1 VAQDYA
7 FTQTALSVKDGLSS
21 SNTMS
26 FFMDSQGIMWMTGG
40 LGLDRYDGYRFEH
53 YTVNGGQLLTDDFT
67 IISEGPGGNI
77 WLSKQGENYGIQLFD
92 PVRRESKWWWQEI
105 DTTAL
110 KGGFVQSVLQD
121 QTQPAIWLVT
131 EHNVLRYSDSRSL
144 EETFHSHS
152 PILEAMASKEGLW
165 LYSKGSL
172 RLISPQGSVT
182 REFEL
187 PSDATFALEAV
198 DGESNIYYRK
208 QVNSEDLDRSK
219 KYRNES
225 LFGSDEK
232 KTWDRY
238 LFLSLNPIEDQIL
251 TSDVLTND
259 MVVFSTSLKEIAR
272 FKPNPHFY
280 KFPPRFYWDHLG
292 NGWTHFN
299 EEVHV
304 FNLSKN
310 QFKNHLTNIIT
321 YGELGIGSRGI
332 HFDNDTSLFVSS
344 LGGTFILNPETGKH
358 RRFWSKGER
367 NDAADLL
374 GLRQL
379 AILKTSDERIYFSNE
394 GGRINYY
401 EPKND
406 KYGTL
411 YPENDAPEKGLQYMN
426 WAIHEDVFGGLW
438 IAQDNGLSRVK
449 KSTNSYAPFKAYNG
463 FEQLKNSSVYD
474 FYNSTDST
482 IWIGSENGLYRL
494 HPEKGIIE
502 KAKIPLTTSQELS
515 VMHINSF
522 SNKGLYLATRHGV
535 IHYDPLEEE
544 VIQRWTTNEGLSDNV
559 CYAVYQDAYSR
570 LWVPSN
576 KGINLINPDGTIQ
589 VFQTGDGL
597 IHNEFNRISHAQA
610 PDGRLFFGSLNG
622 VTEFDPSDFPTKE
635 TSDSKVLLTSLRIQR
650 ASDGSYEN
658 YEQVL
663 SSISKIELRPSDLGL
678 ELQFSLLDYLGN
690 DFRSFSYKIEGLDN
704 DWTYVNK
711 PEIRINRLPYGEYR
725 LILRGQAPNGALTS
739 EKEISLDILRPF
751 YLRWWFFLIM
761 SFLITLSILFIQR
774 NREKKFKQRQKEL
787 EVKIN
792 DATEE
797 IRQQAEEL
805 KSLDRLKSNFFAN
818 ISHELKTPLSL
829 VLAPLEKTLKK
840 SPLDNDTREDLA
852 LAQRNALSVGNLV
865 NEILDLTRLE
875 NGVAQPRYSKV
886 HINSF
891 LELLTENFR
900 PKAQSE
906 NITLRFNSQIQ
917 EDDLWI
923 LDRNMTEKIINN
935 LLSNALRH
943 TPSLGKV
950 TVTAVIKSELIIQV
964 IDTGSG
970 ISEEDLP
977 HVFDRFFQT
986 KDPNKK
992 AEGGT
997 GIGLALSNELA
1008 QVMDGDLE
1016 VHSVLG
1022 KGSTFTLA
1030 LPKADTYQFSE
1041 AFEELSLSE
1050 NGEFPALIDMQ
1061 FNLLLV
1067 DDNEDIR
1074 SFIKNNL
1081 KDQFD
1086 IITASNGSEALS
1098 YLEKK
1103 SQDIHLIISDMMM
1116 PNMDGLEL
1124 LEKLKAEPATQNI
1137 PVIFLTARTAERDKM
1152 EAFRIGVDD
1161 YLTKP
1166 FSLDELNARIRNLLK
1181 AAMQRRI
1188 ASEIESVDLDLD
1200 MSLTDNEKWLKEF
1213 RKLTEEQLTAVDFSI
1228 GSLASKMG
1236 MSESTLFRKI
1246 KKLTG
1251 YSPNIYLKEIRLQMA
1266 KKILEKSG
1274 DKSIKEISFQ
1284 VGINS
1289 TKYFSRLFKERFGKL
1304 PSDYQRLP
1312 EL

>member
-1 VAQDYA
+1 
-7 FTQTALSVKDGLSS
+7 
-21 SNTMS
+21 
-26 FFMDSQGIMWMTGG
+26 MDSQGIMWMTGG
-40 LGLDRYDGYRFEH
+40 LGLDRYDGYRFEN
-53 YTVNGGQLLTDDFT
+53 YNANSGQLLSDDFT
-67 IISEGPGGNI
+67 TISEGPGGDI
-77 WLSKQGENYGIQLFD
+77 WLSNQGENYEIQLFD
-92 PVRRESKWWWQEI
+92 PVSKKSKWWWQEI
-105 DTTAL
+105 DTAAL
-110 KGGFVQSVLQD
+110 NGEFVQLVLED
-121 QTQPAIWLVT
+121 KAQPAIWLVT
-131 EHNVLRYSDSRSL
+131 EHHVLRYGDSKSL
-144 EETFHSHS
+144 EEIIYS
-152 PILEAMASKEGLW
+152 PPPIIEAMASKKGLW
-165 LYSKGSL
+165 LYTEEGL
-172 RLISPQGSVT
+172 RLINSQGSIIQ
-182 REFEL
+182 EFKL
-187 PSDATFALEAV
+187 PSDATFVLEAV
-198 DGESNIYYRK
+198 DSQSNIYYRK
-208 QVNSEDLDRSK
+208 NLNSNDLDRSK
-219 KYRNES
+219 KYRNGLPFRLDEES
-225 LFGSDEK
+225 P
-232 KTWDRY
+232 WNRY
-238 LFLSLNPIEDQIL
+238 LFLSLNPVEDEIL

-259 MVVFSTSLKEIAR
+259 MVVFNTSLKEIAR
-272 FKPNPHFY
+272 FKPDPHFY
-280 KFPPRFYWDHLG
+280 KFPPRFYWDKLG

-304 FNLSKN
+304 FNLTKN
-310 QFKNHLTNIIT
+310 EFKNHLTNIIT
-321 YGELGIGSRGI
+321 YGELGIGARDI
-332 HFDNDTSLFVSS
+332 HFDNDTSVYISS
-344 LGGTFILNPETGKH
+344 LGGTFRLNPQTGEH
-358 RRFWSKGER
+358 RRFWSKADR
-367 NDAADLL
+367 NDIADLL

-401 EPKND
+401 ESKSD
-406 KYGTL
+406 KSGTI
-411 YPENDAPEKGLQYMN
+411 YPEDDDPEKDQLYMN
-426 WAIHEDVFGGLW
+426 WAIHEDVLGGLW
-438 IAQDNGLSRVK
+438 IGQGNGLSKVIEG
-449 KSTNSYAPFKAYNG
+449 TNSYAPFNAYNG
-463 FEQLKNSSVYD
+463 FEQLKNSATYD
-474 FYNSTDST
+474 FHNSNDST

-502 KAKIPLTTSQELS
+502 KAKIPLTTTQELV

-522 SNKGLYLATRHGV
+522 SNGGLYLATRNGI
-535 IHYDPLEEE
+535 IHFDPLNEE
-544 VIQRWTTNEGLSDNV
+544 VIQRWTTNDGLSDNV
-559 CYAVYQDAYSR
+559 CYAVYQDAFDR
-570 LWVPSN
+570 LWVPTN

-597 IHNEFNRISHAQA
+597 IHNEFNRISHTQA
-610 PDGRLFFGSLNG
+610 SDGRLFFGSLNG
-622 VTEFDPSDFPTKE
+622 VTEFDPADFPINE
-635 TSDSKVLLTSLRIQR
+635 ASEIKVLLTSLRIQQV
-650 ASDGSYEN
+650 SDGTYKN
-658 YEQVL
+658 YEQTL
-663 SSISKIELRPSDLGL
+663 SSISEITLLPSDLGL

-690 DFRSFSYKIEGLDN
+690 NFRSFSYKIEGLDN
-704 DWTYVNK
+704 DWTYVDR
-711 PEIRINRLPYGEYR
+711 PEIRINRLPYGQYR

-739 EKEISLDILRPF
+739 EKEIKLEVLRPF
-751 YLRWWFFLIM
+751 YLRWWFFLLLI
-761 SFLITLSILFIQR
+761 FLMITVAIVVQST
-774 NREKKFKQRQKEL
+774 REKKLRLRQKDL
-787 EVKIN
+787 EAKIN
-792 DATEE
+792 DATDE

-829 VLAPLEKTLKK
+829 ILAPLEKTLKK
-840 SPLDNDTREDLA
+840 SPLDSDTRADLV

-906 NITLRFNSQIQ
+906 NITLRFNTQIQ

-923 LDRNMTEKIINN
+923 IDRNMTEKIINN
-935 LLSNALRH
+935 LLSNAFKH
-943 TPSLGKV
+943 TPPMGKV

-986 KDPNKK
+986 KNPNKK

-1016 VHSVLG
+1016 VHSESG
-1022 KGSTFTLA
+1022 KGSIFTLA
-1030 LPKADTYQFSE
+1030 LPKADAYEYSE
-1041 AFEELSLSE
+1041 EFGELTFSE
-1050 NGEFPALIDMQ
+1050 NGEFPLLIDAQ

-1067 DDNEDIR
+1067 DDHEDLK
-1074 SFIKNNL
+1074 SFIKTNL
-1081 KDQFD
+1081 EDQFD
-1086 IITASNGSEALS
+1086 IVTASNGNEALS
-1098 YLEKK
+1098 YLEKQ

-1124 LEKLKAEPATQNI
+1124 LERLKAEPSTQNI

-1166 FSLDELNARIRNLLK
+1166 FSMDELNARIRNLLK

-1188 ASEIESVDLDLD
+1188 AREIESVDLDLG
-1200 MSLTDNEKWLKEF
+1200 MSLNENEKWLKEF
-1213 RKLTEEQLTAVDFSI
+1213 RKLTEQQLTAVDFSI
-1228 GSLASKMG
+1228 GSLASKMN

-1266 KKILEKSG
+1266 KRILEKG
-1274 DKSIKEISFQ
+1274 VDKSIKEISLE

-1289 TKYFSRLFKERFGKL
+1289 AKYFSRLFKERFGKL
-1304 PSDYQRLP
+1304 PSEYYRQQ
-1312 EL
+1312 ES